1 MIKLVNRVYCQR
13 SADYANDAT
22 HTWFVN
28 NGMNWKIEM
37 AMSFFIGRNEAK

>member
-22 HTWFVN
+22 HTWFVK
-28 NGMNWKIEM
+28 NGYELED
-37 AMSFFIGRNEAK
+37 RNGNEFLYRKK